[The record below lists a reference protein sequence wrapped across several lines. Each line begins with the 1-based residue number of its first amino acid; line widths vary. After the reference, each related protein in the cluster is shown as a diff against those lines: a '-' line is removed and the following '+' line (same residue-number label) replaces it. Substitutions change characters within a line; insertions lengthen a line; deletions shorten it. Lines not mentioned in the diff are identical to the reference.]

1 MIEITKLTKQY
12 GAHTAVTDVT
22 CTVRPGVV
30 TGLLGPNGAGKSTT
44 LRMLVGLT
52 RPTAGVATILGRRY
66 VDLPAPAAT
75 VGVLLDS
82 GGVHPGRTGLETVTL
97 AAMALGVDRRRT
109 DGVLRL
115 VGLTPAETK
124 RPLRAYSLGMRQRLG
139 VAAAL
144 LADPQVLILDE
155 PANGLDPQGIAW
167 MRELL
172 CSLAAQGRTIL
183 LSSHLLHEVDLIA
196 DDVLIMGAGRVL
208 AAGPKADIVG
218 SSTLEERFFTLTAST
233 SRTETAA

>member
-1 MIEITKLTKQY
+1 
-12 GAHTAVTDVT
+12 
-22 CTVRPGVV
+22 
-30 TGLLGPNGAGKSTT
+30 
-44 LRMLVGLT
+44 
-52 RPTAGVATILGRRY
+52 
-66 VDLPAPAAT
+66 
-75 VGVLLDS
+75 
-82 GGVHPGRTGLETVTL
+82 
-97 AAMALGVDRRRT
+97 MALGVDRRRT

-144 LADPQVLILDE
+144 LADPQVLIPDE